1 MISNNVKAVIIDD
14 EENFTSSLEILIKKN
29 FSNIIIAGT
38 ATNVKDGVALINKTM
53 PNLVF
58 LDIHLPDGIGFDLLE
73 TTKFNSY
80 EVIFTTSFSEYAV
93 RAFEVSAVHYL
104 LKPIELAKLKEAI
117 NRFNSKIDN
126 DKFDE
131 KLRILKESL
140 LDRPMKILLPTS
152 DGHNIYNI
160 SEIVRCEADSSYSSV
175 YFNNGEK
182 ILISRPLQHLHRILA
197 ELDFVRIHSKHLVN
211 LKYVKKYVSGR
222 NAHLL
227 LTDKTELQISQHQK
241 SEFEDKLKK
250 YVKTV

>member
-1 MISNNVKAVIIDD
+1 MNSNNVKAVIIDD

-29 FSNIIIAGT
+29 FPNIIISGT

-58 LDIHLPDGIGFDLLE
+58 LDIHLPDGNGFDLLE

-104 LKPIELAKLKEAI
+104 LKPIELPKLKEAI

-131 KLRILKESL
+131 KLRILK
-140 LDRPMKILLPTS
+140 
-152 DGHNIYNI
+152 GN
-160 SEIVRCEADSSYSSV
+160 
-175 YFNNGEK
+175 
-182 ILISRPLQHLHRILA
+182 
-197 ELDFVRIHSKHLVN
+197 
-211 LKYVKKYVSGR
+211 
-222 NAHLL
+222 
-227 LTDKTELQISQHQK
+227 QK
-241 SEFEDKLKK
+241 SFD
-250 YVKTV
+250 